1 MKLGSSL
8 KNLHIYLSQ
17 FLIVIK
23 LVPSRCFRMKT
34 GSCLFSKHINSALL
48 KTEMNQKKSKMMSL
62 SANRKNS
69 FWLTPMMYSGIK
81 TQSKN
86 K

>member
-8 KNLHIYLSQ
+8 KNLHIYLRP

-23 LVPSRCFRMKT
+23 LVPSRWCPYKNWIMFVLQAYKFRSFKN
-34 GSCLFSKHINSALL
+34 GNES
-48 KTEMNQKKSKMMSL
+48 EKSKMMLL
-62 SANRKNS
+62 SANRKIS